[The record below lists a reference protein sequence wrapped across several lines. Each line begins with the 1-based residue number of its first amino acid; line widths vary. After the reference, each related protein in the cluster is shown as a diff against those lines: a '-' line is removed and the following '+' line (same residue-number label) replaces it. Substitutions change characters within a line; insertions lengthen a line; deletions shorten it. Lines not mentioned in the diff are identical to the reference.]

1 MQIKRKYTDFDFSS
15 EIDSTTPIL
24 AISNYSDVDGLF
36 YANASVDI
44 WSVGLREAGIGAR
57 TFV

>member
-44 WSVGLREAGIGAR
+44 
-57 TFV
+57 